1 MTTPRGI
8 LNKPS
13 RSPASPPPPE
23 SIIPSDTRNPYRLRA
38 ASCFHHCP
46 GVNLGSSAARG
57 QRRPRHISLSLL
69 VLLLAA
75 VLLPA
80 PGGNSQL
87 AAATKPLKKEY
98 ALIFGTV
105 WGPDNRP
112 VYGVPVKIRRAQDKK
127 PKWEVYSDHHGEFAQ
142 RVPPGEADYILTADL
157 KGVKTADGKPL
168 HLVSEVKVHVD
179 YDERE
184 DTGLHLA
191 Q

>member
-1 MTTPRGI
+1 VTTP
-8 LNKPS
+8 
-13 RSPASPPPPE
+13 
-23 SIIPSDTRNPYRLRA
+23 
-38 ASCFHHCP
+38 
-46 GVNLGSSAARG
+46 
-57 QRRPRHISLSLL
+57 RPRHISSSVFRLPPLC
-69 VLLLAA
+69 LLLAA

-80 PGGNSQL
+80 PGGHSRL
-87 AAATKPLKKEY
+87 AAATKPSKKEY

-105 WGPDNRP
+105 WGPDDRP

-127 PKWEVYSDHHGEFAQ
+127 PKWEVFSDHHGEFAQ

-191 Q
+191 E